1 MSKTETLDPVTILIG
16 NSRVIKNIQKLILKL
31 AGMQKDVII
40 TGEPGVGKTTVAQAI
55 HFCTNPKGSLKIL
68 SHTITNGNEIKDL
81 IEKDLQNTDTIVI
94 KEIEEFS
101 FLQQSLICQLINDRS
116 DKRFTRIIV
125 TTKKDITAL
134 KSQGKLFN
142 ELADVLSKFETIMLP
157 PLDERQEDIPLLV
170 QHFVSSACRAI
181 GKEVKTLDINVI
193 DVLSKRN
200 WQENIR
206 ELKSVVEQAVLI
218 SNKEMIELPAYIFD
232 EHTQLDG
239 ILRKIKEQKKFAFDG
254 AFANLERTLIQRTLE
269 AAAYNQTKSAEILG
283 ISGANFRYRIRKY
296 KIRRKPW

>member
-1 MSKTETLDPVTILIG
+1 MNKTEIIDPVTMLIG

-31 AGMQKDVII
+31 AGTQKDVIV

-55 HFCTNPKGSLKIL
+55 HFRTNPKESLKIL
-68 SHTITNGNEIKDL
+68 SHMITDGNEIQDL

-94 KEIEEFS
+94 KEIEDFS
-101 FLQQSLICQLINDRS
+101 FLQQSLISQLIKNRS
-116 DKRFTRIIV
+116 EKRFVRIIV
-125 TTKKDITAL
+125 TTKKDINAL
-134 KSQGKLFN
+134 KNQGKLFD
-142 ELADVLSKFETIMLP
+142 ELAEVLSKFETVILP
-157 PLDERQEDIPLLV
+157 PLDERREDIPLLV
-170 QHFVSSACRAI
+170 QHFVTSACRAT

-232 EHTQLDG
+232 EYTQLDG

-269 AAAYNQTKSAEILG
+269 VTGYNQTKSAEILG

-296 KIRRKPW
+296 RIRRKPW